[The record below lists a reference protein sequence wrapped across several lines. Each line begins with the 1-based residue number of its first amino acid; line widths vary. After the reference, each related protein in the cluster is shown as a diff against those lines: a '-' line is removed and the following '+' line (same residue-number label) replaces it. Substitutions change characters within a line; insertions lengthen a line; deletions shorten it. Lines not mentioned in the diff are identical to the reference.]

1 MLGIQ
6 VENNGQS
13 RSLDETRL
21 DRPKL
26 RPCILD
32 FIEKS
37 VCYGRFQGLKM
48 RAKLSKSVGVSS
60 LCLLFAGFLPGI
72 ALSQGDS
79 ETEYDVKF
87 DIANPDEVVDIKW
100 EELMSAADLDAILN
114 APPTSH
120 AGYGWEDQLAGGTA
134 KELAFQKALNSFDV
148 NPDLLGKRI
157 LLPGFIVPTA
167 YNENRLVTEFFLV
180 PFFGACIHVPP
191 PPPNQIIYVSFEQGM
206 NLDNLYDAY
215 YVLGELSSQVVRN
228 EMAESA
234 YSLRAEAIEM
244 FTY

>member
-1 MLGIQ
+1 MQPASGH
-6 VENNGQS
+6 
-13 RSLDETRL
+13 
-21 DRPKL
+21 P
-26 RPCILD
+26 
-32 FIEKS
+32 
-37 VCYGRFQGLKM
+37 
-48 RAKLSKSVGVSS
+48 
-60 LCLLFAGFLPGI
+60 
-72 ALSQGDS
+72 
-79 ETEYDVKF
+79 
-87 DIANPDEVVDIKW
+87 
-100 EELMSAADLDAILN
+100 
-114 APPTSH
+114 H
-120 AGYGWEDQLAGGTA
+120 
-134 KELAFQKALNSFDV
+134 
-148 NPDLLGKRI
+148 PDLLGKRI